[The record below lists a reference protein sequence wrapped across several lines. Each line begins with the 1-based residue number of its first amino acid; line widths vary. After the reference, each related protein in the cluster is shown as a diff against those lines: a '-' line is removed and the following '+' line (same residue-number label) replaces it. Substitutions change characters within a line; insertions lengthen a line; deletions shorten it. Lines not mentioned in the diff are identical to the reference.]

1 MLLNEVSEEAD
12 MFSLISPEE
21 REFAP
26 SWKEGR
32 AEAALELLQKA
43 ETALRHSISVRD
55 VINMLAVNMV
65 WIRKGVHL

>member
-1 MLLNEVSEEAD
+1 M
-12 MFSLISPEE
+12 ITQEE

-26 SWKEGR
+26 SWADGK
-32 AEAALELLQKA
+32 AQAAVKILEKA
-43 ETALRHSISVRD
+43 EKALRHSISVRD